1 MREIY
6 FGVPLTRADRWRGP
20 SCVEQGAHAICLPRP
35 REVETRRREVA
46 RVVPSPSAIRELV
59 EPALASSG
67 LELWDVEVSRDLV
80 RVLVD
85 RPGGIDL
92 DALASIAGR
101 VVSPLLDEHPELTP
115 EGHFHL
121 EVSSPGV
128 ERTLRRID
136 QYQRY
141 IGEQVTVKTT
151 VPVEGARR
159 HHGRLISADPAGIG
173 IEPKD
178 GPAGTI
184 VRLGNDQIER
194 ARTVLVWGPSERPRK
209 QKASRTDT
217 SKDSRK

>member
-1 MREIY
+1 
-6 FGVPLTRADRWRGP
+6 
-20 SCVEQGAHAICLPRP
+20 LP
-35 REVETRRREVA
+35 RRREVENEQEGG
-46 RVVPSPSAIRELV
+46 RQVVPSSSAIRQLV

-92 DALASIAGR
+92 DSLATVAGR

-128 ERTLRRID
+128 ERTLRRVD

-141 IGEQVTVKTT
+141 LGEQLTVKTT
-151 VPVEGARR
+151 APVEGARR
-159 HHGRLISADPAGIG
+159 HHGRLIAVDEEGIVLQ
-173 IEPKD
+173 PKD
-178 GPAGTI
+178 GPAGA
-184 VRLGNDQIER
+184 VLRLDHNQIER
-194 ARTVLVWGPSERPRK
+194 ARTVLVWGPSERPQK
-209 QKASRTDT
+209 HKASRADK